1 MMRQKG
7 VTKEALSVIKDKCL
21 SMLDKQGLTLKKA
34 FRKKKG
40 EIGNISIGGTTLR
53 KIYDGDH
60 VHTDTITN
68 IILEL
73 GESVRLEKGLI
84 CIAEKV
90 EGNENC
96 NNN

>member
-7 VTKEALSVIKDKCL
+7 VEKLALKLIKDKYL
-21 SMLDKQGLTLKKA
+21 SILDKQGMSLKKA

-40 EIGNISIGGTTLR
+40 EIENISIGGTTLR
-53 KIYDGDH
+53 KIYDGNH

-84 CIAEKV
+84 CLAEKV
-90 EGNENC
+90 ESNE
-96 NNN
+96 